1 MKRLTIPLIALLS
14 LAFTSAKAYEWRWRS
29 EPSPPPADPATAPFK
44 NTVAAVGLVEP
55 SSENISISTAVPGLV
70 TAVHIKAGDQVRRGA
85 PLFSLDD
92 RDLRAELTLRNSNLE
107 VIRVRLSRLEQAPRP
122 E

>member
-1 MKRLTIPLIALLS
+1 MKRWTIPVIALLS
-14 LAFTSAKAYEWRWRS
+14 LAFTSVKAYEWRWRNES
-29 EPSPPPADPATAPFK
+29 SPPPADPARTSFR

-70 TAVHIKAGDQVRRGA
+70 TAVHVKAGDHLKRGE

-92 RDLRAELTLRNSNLE
+92 RDLRAELALRRSNLD
-107 VIRVRLSRLEQAPRP
+107 VVRVRLARLKQAP
-122 E
+122 